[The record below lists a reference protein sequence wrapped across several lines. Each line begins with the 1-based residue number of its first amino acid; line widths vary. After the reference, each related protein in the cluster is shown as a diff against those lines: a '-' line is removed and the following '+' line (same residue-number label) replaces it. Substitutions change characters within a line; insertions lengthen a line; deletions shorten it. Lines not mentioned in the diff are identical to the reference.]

1 MAQTRFLYEVL
12 IRGTKDGQIAGAHQV
27 WAQSITDDVTGADL
41 GVVLGPAT
49 VLNPADVKS
58 LIDASF
64 VGLSNQIAAL
74 QADKREL
81 SAQLDAA
88 QQALS
93 EAQQT

>member
-1 MAQTRFLYEVL
+1 MAQTKFLYEIL
-12 IRGTKDGQIAGAHQV
+12 IRGSKDGQISGAHQV

-81 SAQLDAA
+81 SSQLDAV

-93 EAQQT
+93 EALQT